1 MEWIW
6 FHPSQIK
13 HRKTTD
19 MKKLFLAVVGLA
31 TLGMLGIAP
40 AEEKKEADDKKVT
53 TYVVGMTG
61 VT

>member
-1 MEWIW
+1 
-6 FHPSQIK
+6 
-13 HRKTTD
+13 

-40 AEEKKEADDKKVT
+40 AEEKSEAADKNVT